1 MSLRSLRSLEDEAR
15 ERSAQLSGENRFFFP
30 NPVGWDGS
38 ITKMI
43 WAEDLEAFFQSRR
56 ISVGSVVVGGSKG
69 ISISGAFPNLAHL
82 RVLIL

>member
-1 MSLRSLRSLEDEAR
+1 
-15 ERSAQLSGENRFFFP
+15 
-30 NPVGWDGS
+30 
-38 ITKMI
+38 MI